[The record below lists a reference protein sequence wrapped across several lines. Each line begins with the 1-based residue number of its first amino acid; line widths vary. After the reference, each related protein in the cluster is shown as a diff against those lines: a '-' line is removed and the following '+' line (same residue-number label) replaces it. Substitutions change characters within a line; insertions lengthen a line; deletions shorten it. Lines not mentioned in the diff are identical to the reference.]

1 MAHTRGLPYGIFMKQ
16 VIFDMTEKGQLHQI
30 ITKWERLTKPDCEPL
45 IRKGKPLSFEKLV
58 SLFIVPIIGFLLAIS
73 ILILEWVFKFP
84 KTKIKNP
91 IPIVKK
97 EELILERM
105 KLVLKEMG
113 EFQNYDFT
121 LSPKNGQKTMK
132 Y

>member
-1 MAHTRGLPYGIFMKQ
+1 MKQ

-30 ITKWERLTKPDCEPL
+30 ISKWERLTKTDCEPL

-58 SLFIVPIIGFLLAIS
+58 SLFIVPLTGFLLAIS

-84 KTKIKNP
+84 KKSKIKNP

-105 KLVLKEMG
+105 KSVLKEMG
-113 EFQNYDFT
+113 ELQNYDFT
-121 LSPKNGQKTMK
+121 LSPKNGQKTIK